1 MIPIYSKKI
10 ILPELRVYAS
20 GKSWKTEENSE
31 KQEFWL
37 IEMGFQIHVDREL
50 IFLNLVIIWQYV
62 CPSTRNLEKIFDFVY
77 RKTSKNGS
85 DTKKAT
91 LQLIEMDFLGHFEVK
106 VNF

>member
-1 MIPIYSKKI
+1 MSKT
-10 ILPELRVYAS
+10 
-20 GKSWKTEENSE
+20 GENSE
-31 KQEFWL
+31 KLKFRL
-37 IEMGFQIHVDREL
+37 IEMGFQSHVDREL
-50 IFLNLVIIWQYV
+50 IFLNLFRIRWYV
-62 CPSTRNLEKIFDFVY
+62 CPSTRNLEKFFVFVS